1 MEIFKDHRQVM
12 KAICIAYFYNRDNED
27 LIETL
32 EQVKFRLSKKEY
44 VLPRDDADII
54 CSILYYLYGDYGTS
68 PRYGWFDNKLLIDEF
83 KNVIDSVIED
93 LDLEDLDLEEVTK

>member
-1 MEIFKDHRQVM
+1 MEVFKDHKQVM
-12 KAICIAYFYNRDNED
+12 KAICVAYRYNRDND
-27 LIETL
+27 GLIKTL
-32 EQVKFRLSKKEY
+32 KQVKHRLSKKEY

-83 KNVIDSVIED
+83 IYVIDSVLE
-93 LDLEDLDLEEVTK
+93 DLEDEEE